1 MTGSGIFKA
10 GEENG
15 AVESESADPNLTN
28 KTGLRMYQVYTNCV
42 TSVISRVF
50 GILWLLTAIYIY
62 IYISIYIYHAIRI
75 LHELCGS

>member
-1 MTGSGIFKA
+1 MKEMTGSGIFKA

-42 TSVISRVF
+42 TSVISRVL
-50 GILWLLTAIYIY
+50 GISYGFLLPYIY
-62 IYISIYIYHAIRI
+62 IYIF
-75 LHELCGS
+75 LFTFTTQ